1 MELQN
6 AKEIVNSAI
15 NIAMQKGCFT
25 LQENQAII
33 QALEK
38 LNSVQDIEFEEVT
51 AISEKTKK

>member
-15 NIAMQKGCFT
+15 SIAMQKGCFT

-38 LNSVQDIEFEEVT
+38 INSTSDIEFGEIKPVD
-51 AISEKTKK
+51 SE

>member
-15 NIAMQKGCFT
+15 SIAMQKGCFT
-25 LQENQAII
+25 LGENQAII

-38 LNSVQDIEFEEVT
+38 INATNDVEFGEIKPIEKED
-51 AISEKTKK
+51 

>member
-25 LQENQAII
+25 LTENQAII

-38 LNSVQDIEFEEVT
+38 LNSIDDIQFGEVT
-51 AISEKTKK
+51 AIEETKK

>member
-25 LQENQAII
+25 LQENQAIVK
-33 QALEK
+33 ALEK
-38 LNSVQDIEFEEVT
+38 LNSVDDIKFGEVT
-51 AISEKTKK
+51 AISEELKN

>member
-15 NIAMQKGCFT
+15 SIAMQKGCFT

-33 QALEK
+33 EALVK
-38 LNSVQDIEFEEVT
+38 INATQDVEFGE
-51 AISEKTKK
+51 IKPIKKED

>member
-38 LNSVQDIEFEEVT
+38 LNSVQDIEFGEV
-51 AISEKTKK
+51 EPLD

>member
-15 NIAMQKGCFT
+15 NIAMQKGCFSLT
-25 LQENQAII
+25 ENQAII

-38 LNSVQDIEFEEVT
+38 LNAVQDVEFGDITSV
-51 AISEKTKK
+51 SESQI

>member
-15 NIAMQKGCFT
+15 SIAMQKGCFT
-25 LQENQAII
+25 LGENQAII

-38 LNSVQDIEFEEVT
+38 LNSVQDIEFGEVEP
-51 AISEKTKK
+51 ID